1 MSASLVVPLAN
12 SAPHAAR
19 SVASDHTERD
29 TGDTDGIDL
38 DSTDFD
44 APNDA
49 HGLLADDGIY
59 DEIEALLHDD
69 LPRQGCVELAQALEE
84 VMALLRPGL
93 SEFSHPA
100 AGASPIGRAPVAP

>member
-1 MSASLVVPLAN
+1 MSASLAAAIAN
-12 SAPHAAR
+12 IAPQAVRSAECDVGDCDIADIDAA
-19 SVASDHTERD
+19 
-29 TGDTDGIDL
+29 DGL
-38 DSTDFD
+38 S
-44 APNDA
+44 
-49 HGLLADDGIY
+49 ADDGVY

-100 AGASPIGRAPVAP
+100 AGASPIGRVPVAP